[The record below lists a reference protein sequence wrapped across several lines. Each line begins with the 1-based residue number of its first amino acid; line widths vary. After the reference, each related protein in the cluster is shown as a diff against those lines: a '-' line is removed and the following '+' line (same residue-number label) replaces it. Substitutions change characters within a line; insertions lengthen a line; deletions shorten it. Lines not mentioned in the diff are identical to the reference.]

1 MIGWYPWGEHLQDDA
16 DFSIDDWTRWH
27 RITERHVEMLNAE
40 IAKFHIV
47 LWYQEDDRNSAECY
61 VEMCAFGSNGEYASK
76 IPLHT
81 FLDQSMDE
89 HKYLSRSGDA
99 AEELLALKDL
109 RRRLDA
115 MIDER
120 ENAKGRAKPESKS
133 EDLT

>member
-1 MIGWYPWGEHLQDDA
+1 MIGWYPWGEHLEDDA

-27 RITERHVEMLNAE
+27 RITERDVEIIKAE
-40 IAKFHIV
+40 IAKFHIM

-61 VEMCAFGSNGEYASK
+61 VEMCAFGSNGGYASK

-89 HKYLSRSGDA
+89 HKYRSRSEGA

-120 ENAKGRAKPESKS
+120 EIAKQRVAPNLRESPK
-133 EDLT
+133 T